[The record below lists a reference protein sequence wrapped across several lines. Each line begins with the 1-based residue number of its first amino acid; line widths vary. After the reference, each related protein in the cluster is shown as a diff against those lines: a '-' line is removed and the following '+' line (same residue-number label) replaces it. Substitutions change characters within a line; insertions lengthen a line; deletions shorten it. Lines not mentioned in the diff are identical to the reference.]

1 MTYYGTFLSGVLWE
15 CRLCLTDSGNN
26 PGVGHFVGVPD
37 THIPFN
43 TRNLLLF
50 PASMLNSTTVSPNSD
65 LVFNYLPFARMG
77 ILGPNMGLWTVADW
91 LWYRYYYDNN
101 NTDFE
106 RQSRAFAASLVARM
120 PVLAIAA
127 ADDQLPNVSR
137 DGSDENHYVVT
148 TLEVK
153 WREFAITIAA
163 IICGQTLAIT
173 VVLQYCRNVHV
184 RDDSYLSSAR
194 LLNTLIMKVD
204 GGSLVTGK
212 ELAACLDS
220 LGQGIKYGTSAT
232 GDTLVLDCEDEVESS
247 FLLGQLWEE
256 SPKLR
261 TEWWNCESGARGER
275 ARRCCYCRAGLLVFI
290 SFLH

>member
-1 MTYYGTFLSGVLWE
+1 VLWQ
-15 CRLCLTDSGNN
+15 CQLCLTDNKDN

-37 THIPFN
+37 ARIPFN

-65 LVFNYLPFARMG
+65 LVFNYLPFSRLG
-77 ILGPNMGLWTVADW
+77 ILGPNIGLSDVGWW
-91 LWYRYYYDNN
+91 LWNRYYVLH

-106 RQSRAFAASLVARM
+106 RQSRVFAASLVARM

-137 DGSDENHYVVT
+137 NGSNENHYVVT

-153 WREFAITIAA
+153 WREFTITIAA

-194 LLNTLIMKVD
+194 LLNTLITKVD

-232 GDTLVLDCEDEVESS
+232 GDKLVLDCEDEVESS

-261 TEWWNCESGARGER
+261 TE
-275 ARRCCYCRAGLLVFI
+275 
-290 SFLH
+290 